1 MNKKMKTSN
10 KLYAATILVAL
21 LLVLL
26 VLGYQRYNEPITLS
40 VPACNIEVECEEVF
54 TLRSS
59 RLQAVIDKPGI
70 AAWYGKYILDH
81 AGQDFNGLW
90 NISHGDKVI
99 FGTVQY
105 RCTAITTGY
114 SDRGIR
120 AKDGELPDADLYLC
134 TCVPGGEEFEIY
146 IAGLEREQS

>member
-1 MNKKMKTSN
+1 MKTSI
-10 KLYAATILVAL
+10 KLYAVTILAAL

-26 VLGYQRYNEPITLS
+26 TLWHQRYNEPITLS
-40 VPACNIEVECEEVF
+40 VPACGIEVECEEVF
-54 TLRSS
+54 TLRSA

-81 AGQDFNGLW
+81 AGQEFRGLW
-90 NISHGDKVI
+90 NIQLRDQVL
-99 FGTVQY
+99 FGTVHY

-146 IAGLEREQS
+146 IIGLEREQ

>member
-1 MNKKMKTSN
+1 MNKKMKNSS
-10 KLYAATILVAL
+10 KLYAATILAAL

-26 VLGYQRYNEPITLS
+26 TLWYQRYNESITLS
-40 VPACNIEVECEEVF
+40 VPACGIEVECEEVF
-54 TLRSS
+54 TFRSE

-81 AGQDFNGLW
+81 AGQEFQNLW
-90 NISHGDKVI
+90 DIQLGDQVI
-99 FGTVQY
+99 FGTANYCCAV
-105 RCTAITTGY
+105 ITTGY

-120 AKDGELPDADLYLC
+120 AKDGEIPDADLYLC

-146 IAGLEREQS
+146 IVGLEREQS

>member
-1 MNKKMKTSN
+1 MKTHN
-10 KLYAATILVAL
+10 KLCVATILVAL

-40 VPACNIEVECEEVF
+40 VPACGIEVECEEVF
-54 TLRSS
+54 TLRSA

-81 AGQDFNGLW
+81 AGQEFRGLW
-90 NISHGDKVI
+90 DIQINDQVI
-99 FGTVQY
+99 FGTARY
-105 RCTAITTGY
+105 YCTAITTGY

-134 TCVPGGEEFEIY
+134 TCVPGGEEYEIY
-146 IAGLEREQS
+146 IVGLEREQ

>member
-1 MNKKMKTSN
+1 MKAIIIFVSAIM
-10 KLYAATILVAL
+10 AALTTILIS
-21 LLVLL
+21 
-26 VLGYQRYNEPITLS
+26 GFRKYDEPITLS
-40 VPACNIEVECEEVF
+40 VPACSIEVECEEVF
-54 TLRSS
+54 TIHGD

-70 AAWYGKYILDH
+70 AAWYGNYILDH
-81 AGQDFNGLW
+81 AGQEFRCLW
-90 NISHGDKVI
+90 DIQTGDQVI
-99 FGTVQY
+99 FGTVHY

-146 IAGLEREQS
+146 IVGLEREQ

>member
-1 MNKKMKTSN
+1 MKTHN
-10 KLYAATILVAL
+10 KLYVATILAVL

-26 VLGYQRYNEPITLS
+26 TLGYQRYNDPITLS
-40 VPACNIEVECEEVF
+40 VNACGIEVECEEVF
-54 TLRSS
+54 PPRSA

-70 AAWYGKYILDH
+70 AAWYGKYIMDH
-81 AGQDFNGLW
+81 AGQEFNGLW
-90 NISHGDKVI
+90 NISPEDKVI

-105 RCTAITTGY
+105 RCTAIITGY

-120 AKDGELPDADLYLC
+120 VKDGELPDADLYLC

-146 IAGLEREQS
+146 IVGLEREQ